1 LTKPLLS
8 VIIKV
13 QKRKETNEMKN
24 SLYMNKEH
32 GYILTYEEM
41 REEFK
46 ELYDGGDPT
55 NCVNWEEYYTKMDSF
70 D

>member
-1 LTKPLLS
+1 
-8 VIIKV
+8 
-13 QKRKETNEMKN
+13 MKN
-24 SLYMNKEH
+24 CLYMNKEH

-46 ELYDGGDPT
+46 ELYDGEDPT

>member
-1 LTKPLLS
+1 
-8 VIIKV
+8 
-13 QKRKETNEMKN
+13 MKN
-24 SLYMNKEH
+24 CLYMNKEH
-32 GYILTYEEM
+32 GYILTYAEM